1 MDFSELPGRP
11 GGSPGA
17 HAQSVSCG
25 HSECSERAIVSF
37 DSQFLCLDHLVARCY
52 SQLEECDQRDVLEQV
67 QTGTGIGGHA
77 AQFLDECRTK
87 VAVVLVTRPELP
99 NLERARLLDI
109 LLWASEL
116 DEKQRWRWPN
126 RRTAAGM

>member
-1 MDFSELPGRP
+1 MDFSESPARP
-11 GGSPGA
+11 GGSPDA
-17 HAQSVSCG
+17 MAQSVSCG

-37 DSQFLCLDHLVARCY
+37 DSQFLCLDHLAAHCY
-52 SQLEECDQRDVLEQV
+52 SQLQECDRGDVFEQLL
-67 QTGTGIGGHA
+67 TGTGIGGHA
-77 AQFLDECRTK
+77 ARFLDECRTK

-116 DEKQRWRWPN
+116 GEKQQWRWPN
-126 RRTAAGM
+126 RRTAEGM